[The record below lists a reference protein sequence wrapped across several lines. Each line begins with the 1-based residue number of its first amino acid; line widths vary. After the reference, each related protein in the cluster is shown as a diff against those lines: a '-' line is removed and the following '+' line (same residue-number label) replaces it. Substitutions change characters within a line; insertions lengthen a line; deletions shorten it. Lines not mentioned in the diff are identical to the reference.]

1 MIRYVFEDL
10 IFFFGF
16 EVFLFEDFNVAD
28 EHFVSEFLFV
38 LNGFSQQG
46 DKLSELSLG
55 IFCLI

>member
-10 IFFFGF
+10 ILFFGF
-16 EVFLFEDFNVAD
+16 EVFLFEDFNVTD

-55 IFCLI
+55 MFCLI